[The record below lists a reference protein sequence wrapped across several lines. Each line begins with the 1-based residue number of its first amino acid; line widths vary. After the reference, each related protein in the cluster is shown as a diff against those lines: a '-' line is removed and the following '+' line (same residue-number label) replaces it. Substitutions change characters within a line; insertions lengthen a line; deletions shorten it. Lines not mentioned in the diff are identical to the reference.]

1 MRKNPITSALFV
13 SIALLAVRAKADT
26 DYEKSCNRGERS
38 SCHIM
43 GNRHS
48 AQESPQGRL
57 KGVSFYRKA
66 CDSDYAP
73 SCSAL
78 GYAYFAGHGVP
89 VDLAKAASFYRK
101 ACEFGDTE
109 SCDSAS
115 LEVLRSRQKS
125 AVDALQ
131 KAREGCDAVD
141 ANGCNFLANAYEN
154 GDGVKQDLAKAASLH
169 SKACALGQPAGCMF
183 LGMQHENGKGVPK
196 DSAKAQAAY
205 AKAVPL
211 YLDGC
216 NEGHGQSCA
225 RLGNIYEAGNG
236 GVKDSKKAML
246 FYRKG
251 CDLGHEPSCSN
262 AARMDAGAAGDK
274 TGGG

>member
-1 MRKNPITSALFV
+1 MRKNRITSALFV
-13 SIALLAVRAKADT
+13 SLALLAVRAKADT

-43 GNRHS
+43 GNRNS
-48 AQESPQGRL
+48 AQESPQDRL

-89 VDLAKAASFYRK
+89 IDLAKAASFYRK

-131 KAREGCDAVD
+131 KAREGCDAGD
-141 ANGCNFLANAYEN
+141 ANGCNFLANAYEG
-154 GDGVKQDLAKAASLH
+154 GDGVKRDLSKAATLH
-169 SKACALGQPAGCMF
+169 LKACELGQPAGCML
-183 LGMQHENGKGVPK
+183 LGAQYENGKGVVK
-196 DSAKAQAAY
+196 DAAKAQASFG
-205 AKAVPL
+205 KAAPL
-211 YLDGC
+211 YLSGC
-216 NEGHGQSCA
+216 EEGHGQSCL
-225 RLGNIYEAGNG
+225 RLGDLYQSGIG
-236 GVKDSKKAML
+236 GTKDFQKALL

-251 CDLGHEPSCSN
+251 CDLENEVACKNVTRLGSAP
-262 AARMDAGAAGDK
+262 K
-274 TGGG
+274 